1 MVTRLLKELCVVKR
15 GEALPIDYKTGDYP
29 IIGHDNYGE
38 KCDQFN
44 VLRDSLIIY
53 RSGMTMGYVDRHES
67 KTFVTENC
75 YYLDEINEQVNKEF
89 LYYYLTRIKKDL
101 YEIGRRYNYLSIE
114 DVQNL
119 QIRLP
124 SIDKQ
129 EMFAYRISSRNLII
143 NELKKQMEVI
153 EKQLKNARIDADE
166 IIDEEMKKWI
176 VKIEI
181 PLRPLPLVR
190 TDGAETLDPPV
201 LQPLQWRVVEPSSW
215 DDLPPLVS
223 A

>member
-1 MVTRLLKELCVVKR
+1 MVTRLLKELCVIKK

-44 VLRDSLIIY
+44 VLRGSLIIY
-53 RSGMTMGYVDRHES
+53 RSGLTMGYVDRHES

-75 YYLDEINEQVNKEF
+75 YYLDEINEQINKEF
-89 LYYYLTRIKKDL
+89 LYYYLTKIRTDL
-101 YEIGRRYNYLSIE
+101 SELGKRYGYLSIE
-114 DVQNL
+114 DIQNL
-119 QIRLP
+119 QIKLP
-124 SIDKQ
+124 AIDKQ

-143 NELKKQMEVI
+143 NDLKKQI
-153 EKQLKNARIDADE
+153 EQLERQLKNARTDADE
-166 IIDEEMKKWI
+166 IVDEEMDKWV
-176 VKIEI
+176 VKIDI

-190 TDGAETLDPPV
+190 TDGAET
-201 LQPLQWRVVEPSSW
+201 W